1 MKFLSRV
8 VWSEGMHLGPHH
20 FQSQNRYFEDSVH
33 FAIEHAWF
41 EPWGLIS
48 YKLDENAI
56 RNGRVSVLN
65 AQGVFEDGLA
75 FDMPLCDALPVE
87 RDVRDL
93 FSPIAESLLV
103 YLAVPTR
110 QSSRSNCDIE
120 GKSLS
125 TRYRAVSRPVR
136 DVNDGSEEKEVQLGQ
151 KNIHL
156 AVATELS
163 PDLLAIPVAR
173 IKRDG
178 AGTLAYDADF
188 IPTCIKL
195 TASEKLMESLARLLD
210 VFEEKRKVLMSARK
224 PANFQSGA
232 NQAEVSNFWFLHT
245 VNQGLATLRHLHL
258 SKRGHPEELF
268 RELLQL
274 AGALC
279 TFNVESNPDSLPLY
293 DHRHLDV
300 CFAALI
306 DHIFKHL
313 EIMVPSNAIEISFQR
328 TETNFYT
335 AEVKDQRCFGASRW
349 ILGLGSSAGE
359 AQVLTRGPQLVKMC
373 SRLFVGEL
381 VKRAMPGL
389 TLTSLSMPPSAVP
402 AKMELQYFGV
412 NKSGP
417 CWNHIMDSRQIGIY
431 VPNEL
436 PDAKVEL
443 YVILES

>member
-8 VWSEGMHLGPHH
+8 VWSEGMYLGPHH
-20 FQSQNRYFEDSVH
+20 FQSQSRYFEDSVH

-48 YKLDENAI
+48 YKLDQNAI
-56 RNGRVSVLN
+56 KNGRVSVLN
-65 AQGVFEDGLA
+65 AQGIFEDGLA
-75 FDMPLCDALPVE
+75 FDMPLCDALPVD
-87 RDVRDL
+87 RDIREL
-93 FSPIAESLLV
+93 FSPIAESLLI
-103 YLAVPTR
+103 YLAIPAC
-110 QSSRSNCDIE
+110 QSSMANCDVE

-125 TRYRAVSRPVR
+125 TRYRAVSRPVK

-156 AVATELS
+156 AVAA
-163 PDLLAIPVAR
+163 DLDSDLQAIPIAR

-178 AGTLAYDADF
+178 SGNLIYDPEF
-188 IPTCIKL
+188 IPPCIKL
-195 TASEKLMESLARLLD
+195 TASEWLMAALARLLD

-232 NQAEVSNFWFLHT
+232 NQAEVSNFWFLNT
-245 VNQGLATLRHLHL
+245 INQGLATIRHMHL
-258 SKRGHPEELF
+258 CKRGHPEELF
-268 RELLQL
+268 RELLQV

-279 TFNVESNPDSLPLY
+279 TFNVESDSGSLPLY

-300 CFAALI
+300 CFSTLMN
-306 DHIFKHL
+306 HILGHL
-313 EIMVPSNAIEISFQR
+313 EIMVPSNAIEICFER
-328 TETNFYT
+328 TDPNFYV
-335 AEVKDQRCFGASRW
+335 AEVKDQRCFAASRW
-349 ILGLGSSAGE
+349 VLGLGSSAGE

-389 TLTSLSMPPSAVP
+389 VLTSLNVPPSALP
-402 AKMELQYFGV
+402 AKMELQYFNV
-412 NKSGP
+412 DKSGP
-417 CWNHIMDSRQIGIY
+417 CWNHIRDSRQIGIY

-436 PDAKVEL
+436 PDAKIEL
-443 YVILES
+443 YVILQS